1 MTPKQLPVTKTKT
14 RKKKTCDM
22 LLAEEAEK
30 IKQGLAAGRPKRTP
44 KPNKN
49 YDWAELATFIKTEVD
64 TPDEMDLIPV
74 SKTSTRSLGLATR
87 QRKQPF
93 ASVKKEDKEN
103 ESPSPDADTS
113 VFENADEYGENVSL
127 PSHPRAPPP
136 KPKGRPH
143 RIRDI
148 CTQTDVLP
156 SSSLKIPLREVKVQC
171 NLTNEP
177 LVSCPTCSIIN
188 WMRLEELL
196 IDCLSKIERVFHD
209 PLLSICLDKV
219 LGNIEEPNHA
229 TNVLKLLSG
238 MERDLLESP
247 KDIIL
252 VSSQDEE
259 VEIENVIH
267 PEVEA
272 PVTGVR
278 EITPKLW
285 QAKVKLKTEDDDDE
299 EVLKV
304 DPDGLGLQEATEL
317 DDEEFQPDFP
327 DADEDEDEEQ
337 ELDDEEWSISRR
349 DSDSGVSSKRK
360 QKKMQLRHKKEQ
372 SVILESAEVCCRYCR
387 REFAHAQLLEGHRCR
402 GRTSGDRRFP
412 CTACEPGD
420 NRSPCE
426 VKECWPSFMEP
437 RDTSQRRSGSSA
449 STEDP
454 QSGFYAGSLEKN
466 GSHTNA
472 WLQKK
477 CRSERVGTL
486 RSNTGS
492 HGVCES
498 PQGSGPHRKMSY
510 RQNMSDR
517 QDVSDSGGST
527 RSARYSCDE
536 CGKVFTQRQAVRYH
550 KVWRH
555 NAERR
560 GPCPHCHYKAPDT
573 TKLRLHI
580 KKVHRGYMPY
590 KCRFCPKQF
599 KCHSNHKE
607 HEARHQGEGDFEC
620 HLCDKKFALQSSLA
634 RHVRYHKG
642 ERPFCCHHCGKSFKS
657 KPHLQRHITCL
668 HLKEK
673 RVVCE
678 VCGAAHHN
686 NWNLKIHMKTHQV
699 SDHNREHICSHCGS
713 QFKNSS
719 SLMVHIRKV
728 HTVTVVQSS
737 KTADVEVQTPESSG
751 KQLTSIFEE
760 PARKTKDELAH
771 QEDTEGSLI
780 VIGEVLS
787 STPPQMTEHRTIVI
801 DGGSQDNLQQLPE
814 GFAYNDFTED
824 SSMHTLELYSCDAC
838 FMVFQSEG
846 ELLQHNC
853 THTFTT
859 SY

>member
-1 MTPKQLPVTKTKT
+1 MNTTECRSLKRKVDKSQHHGGGRSKIAKEASTEILTTSMHLVMLRDNDWTCLDSSPSPWEENTSAKISEREENEDGSISCGVMWKGSDTNQLESTLLQVCLDCKREANGKKFNCETQMFYCFPVTSTREVLIPEIGCQTATSKQATSTSRNLKNIKQEVQDQDCTSHPLVCCVRGCESRSDEVDPSVSFYTVPSDEEQKLLWTELFDIVPDYQRLSHHHVCSRHFMTPKQLPVTKTKT

-360 QKKMQLRHKKEQ
+360 QKKMQLRHKKRAECYSGVSR
-372 SVILESAEVCCRYCR
+372 SVLSVLSAGVR
-387 REFAHAQLLEGHRCR
+387 
-402 GRTSGDRRFP
+402 P
-412 CTACEPGD
+412 
-420 NRSPCE
+420 RSAAG
-426 VKECWPSFMEP
+426 
-437 RDTSQRRSGSSA
+437 GSSV
-449 STEDP
+449 P
-454 QSGFYAGSLEKN
+454 
-466 GSHTNA
+466 
-472 WLQKK
+472 W
-477 CRSERVGTL
+477 
-486 RSNTGS
+486 
-492 HGVCES
+492 
-498 PQGSGPHRKMSY
+498 
-510 RQNMSDR
+510 
-517 QDVSDSGGST
+517 
-527 RSARYSCDE
+527 
-536 CGKVFTQRQAVRYH
+536 
-550 KVWRH
+550 
-555 NAERR
+555 
-560 GPCPHCHYKAPDT
+560 
-573 TKLRLHI
+573 
-580 KKVHRGYMPY
+580 
-590 KCRFCPKQF
+590 
-599 KCHSNHKE
+599 
-607 HEARHQGEGDFEC
+607 
-620 HLCDKKFALQSSLA
+620 
-634 RHVRYHKG
+634 
-642 ERPFCCHHCGKSFKS
+642 
-657 KPHLQRHITCL
+657 
-668 HLKEK
+668 
-673 RVVCE
+673 
-678 VCGAAHHN
+678 
-686 NWNLKIHMKTHQV
+686 
-699 SDHNREHICSHCGS
+699 
-713 QFKNSS
+713 
-719 SLMVHIRKV
+719 
-728 HTVTVVQSS
+728 
-737 KTADVEVQTPESSG
+737 
-751 KQLTSIFEE
+751 
-760 PARKTKDELAH
+760 
-771 QEDTEGSLI
+771 
-780 VIGEVLS
+780 
-787 STPPQMTEHRTIVI
+787 
-801 DGGSQDNLQQLPE
+801 
-814 GFAYNDFTED
+814 
-824 SSMHTLELYSCDAC
+824 
-838 FMVFQSEG
+838 
-846 ELLQHNC
+846 
-853 THTFTT
+853 
-859 SY
+859 